1 MGSQSAETSK
11 IRRLLRTQLPDFE
24 ISIGGT
30 TSIDVT
36 RKGVDKTLCVK
47 KLKERLGVERKRML
61 FVGDALF
68 RGGNDYIMK
77 STGIRCICLGSEG
90 NKGSGKKDNLECC
103 FHVASKLANR
113 SSAGSK
119 TFFVLHDF

>member
-1 MGSQSAETSK
+1 M
-11 IRRLLRTQLPDFE
+11 PDFE

-36 RKGVDKTLCVK
+36 RKGVNKTLCVK
-47 KLKERLGVERKRML
+47 KLKEHLCVERKGML

-77 STGIRCICLGSEG
+77 STGIRCLSVSGPKETKKLISRIIQNAEATRLR
-90 NKGSGKKDNLECC
+90 NK
-103 FHVASKLANR
+103 R
-113 SSAGSK
+113 QRSAGSVESSK
-119 TFFVLHDF
+119 PA

>member
-1 MGSQSAETSK
+1 M
-11 IRRLLRTQLPDFE
+11 RRLLRTQLHNFE

-36 RKGVDKTLCVK
+36 RKGVNKTLCVK
-47 KLKERLGVERKRML
+47 KLKEHLSAERKDML

-77 STGIRCICLGSEG
+77 STGIRCISVSSPNETKRLIRRIIQSC
-90 NKGSGKKDNLECC
+90 
-103 FHVASKLANR
+103 R
-113 SSAGSK
+113 SNSL
-119 TFFVLHDF
+119 V